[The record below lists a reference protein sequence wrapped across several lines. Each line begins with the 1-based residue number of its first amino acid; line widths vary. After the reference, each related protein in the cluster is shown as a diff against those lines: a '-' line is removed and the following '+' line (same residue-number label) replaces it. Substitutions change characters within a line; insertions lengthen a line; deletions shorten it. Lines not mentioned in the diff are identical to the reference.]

1 MPHAG
6 LAQALRLVSLL
17 VLVLQSQV
25 LICLFIS
32 IVFIGGFESVGSWH
46 SCVLSVL
53 SLHEWNKVRII
64 RRKELTVVFIPP
76 PGSSGSCLRR
86 LCITWPSELL
96 STAPLTVG
104 VFRHPAGNT
113 RTHVCTCASATHTAQ
128 GEDRPLCWGPGLE
141 G

>member
-1 MPHAG
+1 VPHAG

-76 PGSSGSCLRR
+76 PGSSGSPAHHGPLGPMR
-86 LCITWPSELL
+86 TEALL
-96 STAPLTVG
+96 SRDPAILT
-104 VFRHPAGNT
+104 
-113 RTHVCTCASATHTAQ
+113 
-128 GEDRPLCWGPGLE
+128 
-141 G
+141 